1 MHIIYPY
8 NEILPKRTAHDVYI
22 FNNCVSLA
30 KEGFQVELLCG
41 VGSLNDRSICEHYHV
56 ASLSGM
62 KTRHLPIVRK
72 NNIFSISWNRVF
84 LYFSQKVLKQEKPDV
99 VILSVLKQGD
109 YHFRRK
115 IPGVRYIYEAHQ
127 LAWYPHMPLGAKKKE
142 VEIERSILS
151 KADLVTVTTEALR
164 KILLEAPYSLDV
176 PVEVVPLAVNVSELP
191 PPFPAVLG
199 TLPTVMY
206 VGQLYKGQGIESL
219 LNAIGKAPTVRL
231 EIVGGTE
238 VEIKNLKAYA
248 TILGVSERVFF
259 HGFCSPSKLS
269 SIVSHADAF
278 VAPFEPEGRMPYVAH
293 TKLLEYI
300 SWGRPVIAPDMPV
313 VREHFPE
320 GKGLMLFE
328 SGSTRGLSTRLT
340 EIAQPLVREKLQKK
354 SSENVGAFNWKARS
368 KRYGEILESLFS

>member
-41 VGSLNDRSICEHYHV
+41 KGSQNDGSICEHYHV
-56 ASLSGM
+56 PNLYGM
-62 KTRHLPIVRK
+62 KTKHLPIVRK
-72 NNIFSISWNRVF
+72 NNILSLSWNRVF
-84 LYFSQKVLKQEKPDV
+84 LYFSQRVLQQEAPDV
-99 VILSVLKQGD
+99 AIFSVLKQAY

-115 IPGVRYIYEAHQ
+115 LPGVSYVYEAHQ
-127 LAWYPHMPLGAKKKE
+127 LAWYPHMALGAKKKE
-142 VEIERSILS
+142 VELERSILR

-191 PPFPAVLG
+191 PPLVSDG
-199 TLPTVMY
+199 LPTVMY
-206 VGQLYKGQGIESL
+206 VGQLYKGQGIENL
-219 LNAIGKAPTVRL
+219 LNAMGKASTVRL

-238 VEIKNLKAYA
+238 TEIKNLKAYSV
-248 TILGVSERVFF
+248 ILGVSDRVYF

-269 SIVSHADAF
+269 SMVAHADAF

-313 VREHFPE
+313 VREHFPD

-328 SGSTRGLSTRLT
+328 SGSTRGLADRLC
-340 EIAQPLVREKLQKK
+340 EISQPLVRDGLQKE
-354 SSENVGAFNWKARS
+354 SSENVGAYNWHARS
-368 KRYGEILESLFS
+368 KHYGEILKNLF